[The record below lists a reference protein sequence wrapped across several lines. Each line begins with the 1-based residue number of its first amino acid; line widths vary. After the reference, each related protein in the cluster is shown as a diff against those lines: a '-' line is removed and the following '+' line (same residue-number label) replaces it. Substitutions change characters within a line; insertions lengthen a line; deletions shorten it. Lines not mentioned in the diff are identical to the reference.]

1 MRGSMQVK
9 SMLKFID
16 IARQIERLNGLIIEK
31 INIGGNNKQVQEE
44 MTMIETINSA
54 TGGKISLLSFDF
66 CRKSNVYR

>member
-1 MRGSMQVK
+1 MQVK